1 VSRTLTK
8 CLHRWHHTLCEQ
20 RTSRRK
26 IQQSVLK
33 MNKSHLMHCFQLLK
47 HYHRRGRCLVLF
59 LNTWCRIVKRHVTR
73 IVARAYRQWCQCTT
87 GARVQ
92 EDKIHALQ
100 KRTMLHLSQ
109 SLLPRVFFPWK
120 KKYLVHKRHLQL
132 SHRILTRMR
141 RKRLVRRNVLLLF
154 ARNDHYCI
162 LSQGQTI
169 IVLCQGLCLLFSG
182 TTTIVFLSG
191 TNYYCFLSGTMFVVF
206 RNDHYCFLSGT
217 NYYCFLSGT
226 TVIVLCQAGLLLL
239 LFCQGFIVRDYC
251 FTQCTA
257 LITPSTCAF

>member
-1 VSRTLTK
+1 MQHRTLTK

-20 RTSRRK
+20 RTYRRK

-47 HYHRRGRCLVLF
+47 HNHRRGRCLVLF
-59 LNTWCRIVKRHVTR
+59 LNTWCRIVKRHVKR
-73 IVARAYRQWCQCTT
+73 IVARAYRQWCQCTIT
-87 GARVQ
+87 ARVQ

-141 RKRLVRRNVLLLF
+141 RKRLVQSFHRWCHNACLVRSRRVLVSE
-154 ARNDHYCI
+154 
-162 LSQGQTI
+162 LSLHKSTRW
-169 IVLCQGLCLLFSG
+169 LYF
-182 TTTIVFLSG
+182 
-191 TNYYCFLSGTMFVVF
+191 
-206 RNDHYCFLSGT
+206 
-217 NYYCFLSGT
+217 
-226 TVIVLCQAGLLLL
+226 
-239 LFCQGFIVRDYC
+239 
-251 FTQCTA
+251 A
-257 LITPSTCAF
+257 LITWSTQKTIQRTHLGF

>member
-1 VSRTLTK
+1 MLGSLCLLNLYEHVFFFIFIVCLNTIVSRTLTK

-33 MNKSHLMHCFQLLK
+33 MNKSHLMHCFQRLK

-154 ARNDHYCI
+154 ARNDHYCF

-169 IVLCQGLCLLFSG
+169 IVFCQGLCLLFSG
-182 TTTIVFLSG
+182 TTTIVFCQGQTIIVFCQGQLSLFYVRRDY
-191 TNYYCFLSGTMFVVF
+191 YYC
-206 RNDHYCFLSGT
+206 CFARDL
-217 NYYCFLSGT
+217 LSGT
-226 TVIVLCQAGLLLL
+226 TVSHNVLH
-239 LFCQGFIVRDYC
+239 
-251 FTQCTA
+251 
-257 LITPSTCAF
+257 

>member
-1 VSRTLTK
+1 MQHRTLTK

-20 RTSRRK
+20 RTHRRK

-47 HYHRRGRCLVLF
+47 HNHRRGRCLVLF
-59 LNTWCRIVKRHVTR
+59 LNTWCRIVKRHVKR
-73 IVARAYRQWCQCTT
+73 IAARAYRQWCQCTIT
-87 GARVQ
+87 ARVQ
-92 EDKIHALQ
+92 EDKINALQ

-141 RKRLVRRNVLLLF
+141 RKRLVRRNVLLLV
-154 ARNDHYCI
+154 A
-162 LSQGQTI
+162 
-169 IVLCQGLCLLFSG
+169 
-182 TTTIVFLSG
+182 
-191 TNYYCFLSGTMFVVF
+191 

-226 TVIVLCQAGLLLL
+226 MFIVFRKRLLL
-239 LFCQGFIVRDYC
+239 LFVRDKLLLFFVRDNCHCFMSGGTTIIVVLPGIYCQGLLFHTMYC
-251 FTQCTA
+251 TNYPIDLCFLGA
-257 LITPSTCAF
+257 FLPSLVPQRLFGAV

>member
-1 VSRTLTK
+1 MLGSLCLLNLYEHVFFFIFIVCLNTIVSRTLTK

-33 MNKSHLMHCFQLLK
+33 MNKSHLMHCFQRLK

-154 ARNDHYCI
+154 ARNDHYC
-162 LSQGQTI
+162 
-169 IVLCQGLCLLFSG
+169 
-182 TTTIVFLSG
+182 FLSG

-217 NYYCFLSGT
+217 NYYYFLSGT